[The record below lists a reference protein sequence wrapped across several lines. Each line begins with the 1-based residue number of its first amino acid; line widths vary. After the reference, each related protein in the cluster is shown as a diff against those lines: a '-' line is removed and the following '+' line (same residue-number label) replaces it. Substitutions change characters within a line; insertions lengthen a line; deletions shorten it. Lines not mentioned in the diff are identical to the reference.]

1 MYTLYWAPVT
11 GSLAVQAVL
20 EEIGAPYRLQLVDTA
35 AGAHR
40 SADYLRIAPNG
51 KVPALVDGDGRAYFE
66 SAALVMLL
74 CDRHLE
80 AGLAPS
86 SDDPARGHY
95 YQWLLYLADT
105 VYPAY
110 QRVCHRERF
119 STDPGDSDRVAE
131 RARADLLDHW
141 RVIDDALAGHTWLL
155 GERYSACD
163 PYLLML
169 ASWFE
174 PVSELLES
182 CPNVG
187 RCARA
192 AAGRLAVARAL
203 ETHGQLDALRA

>member
-1 MYTLYWAPVT
+1 MYTLHWAPVT

-20 EEIGAPYRLQLVDTA
+20 EEIGVPYRLQLVDTA

-40 SADYLRIAPNG
+40 EAEYLRIAPNG
-51 KVPALVDGDGRAYFE
+51 KVPALTDGEGRAYFE

-74 CDRHLE
+74 CDRHPE
-80 AGLAPS
+80 AGLAPTP
-86 SDDPARGHY
+86 DDPARGHY

-105 VYPAY
+105 AYPAY
-110 QRVCHRERF
+110 QRIYHRVRF
-119 STDPGDSDRVAE
+119 STDRGDSDRVAAK
-131 RARADLLDHW
+131 ARADLLGHW
-141 RVIDDALAGHTWLL
+141 RVVDEALAGHTWLL

-169 ASWFE
+169 ASWFD

-192 AAGRLAVARAL
+192 AASRPAVARAL